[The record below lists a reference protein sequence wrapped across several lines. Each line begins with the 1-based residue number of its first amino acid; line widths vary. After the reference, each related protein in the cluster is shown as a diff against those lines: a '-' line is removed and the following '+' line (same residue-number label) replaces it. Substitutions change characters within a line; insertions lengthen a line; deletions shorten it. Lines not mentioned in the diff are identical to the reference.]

1 MVPFEIQEL
10 ERQKAPG
17 TPTVTGDAGV
27 EQIVAPR
34 LSNVKDFFANNLPR
48 FLKCCKCC
56 HAPPKS
62 RNERALIKA
71 REALAGEMNF
81 VQLVKKLRYFEL
93 SIDKLLPKHVR
104 QQLKSKSD
112 FILINPN
119 ESSDEGNEKRAD
131 QNSM

>member
-1 MVPFEIQEL
+1 M
-10 ERQKAPG
+10 
-17 TPTVTGDAGV
+17 VTGDEGV

-56 HAPPKS
+56 HATPKS

-71 REALAGEMNF
+71 REVLAGGMNF

-112 FILINPN
+112 FILINPDEKNGQEN
-119 ESSDEGNEKRAD
+119 ENRAD
-131 QNSM
+131 DGQL

>member
-17 TPTVTGDAGV
+17 TPTVIGNASV

-48 FLKCCKCC
+48 FLKCCRCC

-71 REALAGEMNF
+71 REALAWEINL
-81 VQLVKKLRYFEL
+81 VQLIKKLRYFEL

-112 FILINPN
+112 FILINPD
-119 ESSDEGNEKRAD
+119 ESSDKGNEKRAD
-131 QNSM
+131 QSSM